1 MKTAYSHTHSTGSG
15 FARDTRIRANS
26 APALAIHTLIK
37 AHTHAKMKHT
47 SSTN

>member
-1 MKTAYSHTHSTGSG
+1 MKTAYSHTHSRGSG
-15 FARDTRIRANS
+15 FARDTRIQANS
-26 APALAIHTLIK
+26 ALALAIHTLMK